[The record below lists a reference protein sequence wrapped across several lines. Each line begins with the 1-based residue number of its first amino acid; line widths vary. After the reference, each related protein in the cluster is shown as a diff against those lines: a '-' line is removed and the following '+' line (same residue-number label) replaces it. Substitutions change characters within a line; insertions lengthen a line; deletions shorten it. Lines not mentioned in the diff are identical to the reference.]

1 MASKFPGFG
10 SRGPRRPER
19 GGNGR
24 ERRPLTE
31 TDRLK
36 EQFNALQQEIQTYE
50 NNIGF
55 FGLSKGAEK
64 LKAQMQE
71 RIDAAKAKL
80 EELKAQIRAKEAEEA
95 QE

>member
-1 MASKFPGFG
+1 MTFIDFP
-10 SRGPRRPER
+10 
-19 GGNGR
+19 
-24 ERRPLTE
+24 
-31 TDRLK
+31 
-36 EQFNALQQEIQTYE
+36 EISFPVQGIEDVPMPKMYRIRQTYE

-71 RIDAAKAKL
+71 RIDAAKAKV